1 MTRSSGPAANDE
13 TATETYRQVKSET
26 EDTARRGADARAA
39 LNLAHRGLLVFPL
52 PARSKHPECKWG
64 QVSTTDTRTVERWF
78 RGRVRNVG
86 VDTGKSGL
94 VVLDEDAA
102 GELDRLCRDQDE
114 ALPATFTVTTGKG
127 THRYYTQPPDVV
139 LTNSPGRLRGYRV
152 DVRGAGGYV
161 VGPGSVHPSGVVYE
175 VTDDS
180 AIAELPG
187 WLVTLLRPNTP
198 ETPLRAS
205 LSHDRGSG
213 GSTPWNVKSALVG
226 LVGTVLA
233 AEPGNRNAALHWA
246 ACRLAEHVREERIGE
261 GAARVLMSR
270 AGEQAGLD
278 ADEVRM
284 TVASAFTVV
293 RHG

>member
-1 MTRSSGPAANDE
+1 MKRGGGPTPKSE
-13 TATETYRQVKSET
+13 TATETHRQVKSE
-26 EDTARRGADARAA
+26 DKVTARHGADARATA
-39 LNLAHRGLLVFPL
+39 LNLAGRGLFMFPL
-52 PARSKHPECKWG
+52 PAQSKRPACKWG

-114 ALPATFTVTTGKG
+114 ALPATFTVATSKG

-180 AIAELPG
+180 AIAELPR

-198 ETPLRAS
+198 GTPLGAS
-205 LSHDRGSG
+205 LSHDGGSG
-213 GSTPWNVKSALVG
+213 VVSTTGNVRSALVG
-226 LVGTVLA
+226 LVATVLA
-233 AEPGNRNAALHWA
+233 AEPGNRNAALH
-246 ACRLAEHVREERIGE
+246 CTGQ
-261 GAARVLMSR
+261 RVGWPSTSETGVSGKVLR
-270 AGEQAGLD
+270 GC
-278 ADEVRM
+278 
-284 TVASAFTVV
+284 
-293 RHG
+293 